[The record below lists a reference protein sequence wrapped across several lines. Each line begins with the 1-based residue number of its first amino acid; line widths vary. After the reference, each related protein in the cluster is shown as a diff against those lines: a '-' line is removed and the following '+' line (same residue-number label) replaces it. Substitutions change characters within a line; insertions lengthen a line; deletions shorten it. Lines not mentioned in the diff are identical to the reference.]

1 MTMKID
7 SYPDYMAETY
17 DLLAYITNIG
27 AGRIFRGNQSR
38 EVLPAD
44 NDYIVY
50 TPITSTRHGTNIA
63 TLHAKGVEPEYNAP
77 DTDQKLL
84 QVDLQV
90 DCYGHKAF
98 NYAQGIETFAR
109 AGRCNEW
116 LSQNKMGI
124 RVLYANDPF
133 NATIVDDT
141 HQYVTRWTVML
152 SICNTVSTTDNI
164 PWIDTVT
171 VTPNPA
177 PSSETTGIKIKNI
190 DVNSEIEIKE

>member
-7 SYPDYMAETY
+7 SYPDYMTEVY

-27 AGRIFRGNQSR
+27 DGRIFRGYQSR

-63 TLHAKGVEPEYNAP
+63 TLHAKGVEPDSNAP

-84 QVDLQV
+84 QIDLQI
-90 DCYGHKAF
+90 DCYGHNAF
-98 NYAQGIETFAR
+98 AYAQGIETFAH

-116 LSQNKMGI
+116 LKQNKMGMH
-124 RVLYANDPF
+124 VLYANDPF

-141 HQYVTRWTVML
+141 HQYVTRWTVTLAILTVVSVTDDIPWVEDL
-152 SICNTVSTTDNI
+152 SISSLKNVDVAF
-164 PWIDTVT
+164 P
-171 VTPNPA
+171 PN
-177 PSSETTGIKIKNI
+177 E
-190 DVNSEIEIKE
+190 KE